1 MFFYTIIKSIH
12 NIIGCNLKKVNQF
25 DSELNE
31 ERAEDYEA
39 RAAQIINEAL
49 QEGEEHI
56 YTSTSLGDSGIL
68 EQMMTVEAP
77 VYQTLTPEIVES
89 AVERIFAERPVTWEE
104 RPDMG
109 TVTIGIDPAVEADTQ
124 ELRDGISS
132 SDEEAPF

>member
-1 MFFYTIIKSIH
+1 M
-12 NIIGCNLKKVNQF
+12 
-25 DSELNE
+25 NE

-39 RAAQIINEAL
+39 RAAHIINEAI
-49 QEGEEHI
+49 EGSI
-56 YTSTSLGDSGIL
+56 NMTPRGSGIL
-68 EQMMTVEAP
+68 EQMMTGEAP

-109 TVTIGIDPAVEADTQ
+109 TVTIGIDPAGVAPTDTQ
-124 ELRDGISS
+124 VLRGVVSS